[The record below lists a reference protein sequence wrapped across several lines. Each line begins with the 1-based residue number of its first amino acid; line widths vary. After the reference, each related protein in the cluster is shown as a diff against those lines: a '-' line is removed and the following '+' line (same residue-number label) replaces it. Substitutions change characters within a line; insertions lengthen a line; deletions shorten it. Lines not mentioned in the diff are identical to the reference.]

1 MVHVALGRGGYAVE
15 RLSDRRDAY
24 VAVLRKRFLFARRIV

>member
-1 MVHVALGRGGYAVE
+1 MVHVALGRGGYTVD

-24 VAVLRKRFLFARRIV
+24 VALLRKRFLFARRVI